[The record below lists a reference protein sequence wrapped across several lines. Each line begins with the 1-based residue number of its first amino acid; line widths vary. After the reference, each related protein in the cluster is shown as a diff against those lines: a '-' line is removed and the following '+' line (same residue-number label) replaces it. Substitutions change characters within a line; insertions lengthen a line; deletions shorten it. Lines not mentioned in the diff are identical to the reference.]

1 MAFINLAKRKA
12 THAGGWEEYQ
22 GKISLERGVIGDGG
36 IITETA
42 ALGSFLYPWNNGE
55 EISVDI
61 EAVALCAKGEKY
73 AVAVNENFTVKVD
86 DTKNFRSLAIEIERP
101 DAGYKFGP
109 ETCVMVPK
117 EKGESSSESVG
128 RLLKEEVSETMLEEQ
143 ELISLIQK
151 ECPLFVG
158 NDGDTVNFRMRI
170 YEV

>member
-1 MAFINLAKRKA
+1 MR
-12 THAGGWEEYQ
+12 GGWEEYQ
-22 GKISLERGVIGDGG
+22 GKISLQRGVIGDGV
-36 IITETA
+36 IITKTGA
-42 ALGSFLYPWNNGE
+42 ALGSFLYPWNNE

-117 EKGESSSESVG
+117 EKGESNSESVG
-128 RLLKEEVSETMLEEQ
+128 RLLKEEVSETMLGEQ

-151 ECPLFVG
+151 ECLLFVG